1 MTWIDKL
8 PQDIRERLA
17 NCTSIKSDI
26 EALVN
31 IKYAFM
37 LFDRVGDALT
47 GRDAQRFTKEDVLV
61 SVLELLDANG
71 QTFDLTQDEYDSLK
85 KE

>member
-17 NCTSIKSDI
+17 NCTSTKSDI

-47 GRDAQRFTKEDVLV
+47 GREKQRFTKEDVLV